1 MKQLLSLILLAVL
14 PMAASANDAE
24 IDGIYYNFSNGEATV
39 TYKGDNGATAN
50 SYSGDVVIP
59 ETVTFEDVVY
69 KVTCIGAYA
78 FYNCADLTS
87 VTIPDGVTSIGD
99 AEGGYTFYKCT
110 SLTRIDIPY
119 TVTSLGGGTFY
130 NCSALA
136 DIYCYADEIPSTG
149 NYVFYGLPAD
159 ATLHVPVSDYKNAE
173 PWSGFANIKYLSGI
187 DIDGLTFFFSGNNAV
202 LSGSKDVFENFECVI
217 PESVIYD
224 DKIYPVTHIGKY
236 AFYHQNYMTSV
247 SIPET
252 VTSVG
257 KKAFNNCRS
266 LADVYC
272 YAENVPGGAGSETFY
287 NVPEDARLHVPAS
300 AIEQYK
306 TTWPWNQFKTILPY
320 NYIDGYYFNF
330 YEGDNHAEVTGADVY
345 AQVIIPSEVKYKG
358 QTFAVTAIGDEAFRD
373 RYMYSV
379 VIPEGVTSIG
389 RYAFSGCSS
398 LKRIVIPESINSIGF
413 HAFYECTALEKIIVP
428 NIAAW
433 CGISF
438 MTSVSNPLYY
448 AQHIYSD
455 EETEITDLVIP
466 EGVTSINRYA
476 FSGCKYLTSVT
487 IPSSMTSI
495 GTGAFFG
502 CNGLTKVYCYA
513 EQVPETTSSAFGS
526 TLMRNA
532 FLYVPASSIE
542 SYKETS
548 PWKRFGTIIALEAM
562 ACAKPT
568 ISYAGGELSFN
579 CETEGVTFHSNIT
592 DADINSY
599 EGDKV
604 QLSVT
609 YNISVYATK
618 EGYLRS
624 SIATATL
631 CWIDATP
638 TSEGLTDEDAVTE
651 VKALPVLIQSQGGT
665 ISIQGAPEGTQ
676 VAIYGTDG
684 KEYGSAICIQ
694 GGTTIATSLK
704 PGSIAV
710 VKIGEKAVKVTIK

>member
-1 MKQLLSLILLAVL
+1 
-14 PMAASANDAE
+14 MAASANDAE
-24 IDGIYYNFSNGEATV
+24 IGGIYYNFSNGEATV

-50 SYSGDVVIP
+50 TYSGDVVIP
-59 ETVTFEDVVY
+59 ETVTFEGVVY
-69 KVTCIGAYA
+69 KVTCIGGYA
-78 FYNCADLTS
+78 FYNCKELTS
-87 VTIPDGVTSIGD
+87 VIIPDGVTSIGD

-119 TVTSLGGGTFY
+119 TVTSLGDGTFY
-130 NCSALA
+130 NCTALA

-159 ATLHVPVSDYKNAE
+159 ATLHVPVSDYM
-173 PWSGFANIKYLSGI
+173 WGFANIEYLSGI

-202 LSGSKDVFENFECVI
+202 LSGSTKPAYENFECVI

-224 DKIYPVTHIGKY
+224 DKIYPVTHIGKN
-236 AFYHQNYMTSV
+236 AFYLQRYMTFV

-257 KKAFNNCRS
+257 KEAFCGCIS

-272 YAENVPGGAGSETFY
+272 DAKNVPGGAGSKTFY

-306 TTWPWNQFKTILPY
+306 TTWPWNQFKTILPD

-358 QTFAVTAIGDEAFRD
+358 QTFAVTAIGDEAFRGRRD
-373 RYMYSV
+373 IFSV

-389 RYAFSGCSS
+389 MGAFSGCSS
-398 LKRIVIPESINSIGF
+398 LKRIVIPESMNSIGAQ
-413 HAFYECTALEKIIVP
+413 AFYECTALEKIIVP

-433 CGISF
+433 CGIFF

-448 AQHIYSD
+448 AKHIYSD
-455 EETEITDLVIP
+455 EETEITELVIP
-466 EGVTSINRYA
+466 EGVTSIGRYA
-476 FSGCKYLTSVT
+476 FSGCNSLTSVT
-487 IPSSMTSI
+487 IPGSMTSI
-495 GTGAFFG
+495 GTGAFMN
-502 CNGLTKVYCYA
+502 CMGLTKVYCYA
-513 EQVPETTSSAFGS
+513 EQVPETASSAFPS
-526 TLMRNA
+526 SMRNA
-532 FLYVPASSIE
+532 VLYVPASSIE

-548 PWKRFGTIIALEAM
+548 LWKRFGTIIALEAM
-562 ACAKPT
+562 TCAKPT

-579 CETEGVTFHSNIT
+579 CETEGVTFHSSIT

-618 EGYLRS
+618 DGYLRS
-624 SIATATL
+624 IMATATL
-631 CWIDATP
+631 CWIEAKP
-638 TSEGLTDEDAVTE
+638 VSEGLTDEDAVTE

-704 PGSIAV
+704 PGSVAV

>member
-14 PMAASANDAE
+14 PMAASAYDAG
-24 IDGIYYNFSNGEATV
+24 IGGIYYNFSNGEATV

-59 ETVTFEDVVY
+59 ETVTFEGVVY
-69 KVTCIGAYA
+69 KVTCIGGYA
-78 FYNCADLTS
+78 FYNCKELTS
-87 VTIPDGVTSIGD
+87 VIIPDGVTSIGD

-119 TVTSLGGGTFY
+119 TVTSLGDGTFY

-173 PWSGFANIKYLSGI
+173 PWSGFANIEYLSEI

-202 LSGSKDVFENFECVI
+202 LSGSKPAYENFECVI

-236 AFYHQNYMTSV
+236 AFYLKYMTSV
-247 SIPET
+247 S
-252 VTSVG
+252 
-257 KKAFNNCRS
+257 
-266 LADVYC
+266 
-272 YAENVPGGAGSETFY
+272 
-287 NVPEDARLHVPAS
+287 
-300 AIEQYK
+300 
-306 TTWPWNQFKTILPY
+306 
-320 NYIDGYYFNF
+320 
-330 YEGDNHAEVTGADVY
+330 
-345 AQVIIPSEVKYKG
+345 
-358 QTFAVTAIGDEAFRD
+358 
-373 RYMYSV
+373 
-379 VIPEGVTSIG
+379 
-389 RYAFSGCSS
+389 
-398 LKRIVIPESINSIGF
+398 
-413 HAFYECTALEKIIVP
+413 
-428 NIAAW
+428 
-433 CGISF
+433 
-438 MTSVSNPLYY
+438 
-448 AQHIYSD
+448 
-455 EETEITDLVIP
+455 
-466 EGVTSINRYA
+466 
-476 FSGCKYLTSVT
+476 

-495 GTGAFFG
+495 GMTAFMN
-502 CNGLTKVYCYA
+502 CKGLTKVYCYA
-513 EQVPETTSSAFGS
+513 EQVPETASSAFPS
-526 TLMRNA
+526 SMRNA
-532 FLYVPASSIE
+532 VLYVPASSIE

-548 PWKRFGTIIALEAM
+548 PWSRFGTIIALEAM
-562 ACAKPT
+562 TCAKPT
-568 ISYAGGELSFN
+568 ISYAGGELAFN
-579 CETEGVTFHSNIT
+579 CETEGVTFHSSIT

-624 SIATATL
+624 IMATATL
-631 CWIDATP
+631 CWIEAKP
-638 TSEGLTDEDAVTE
+638 VSEGLTDEDAVTE

-684 KEYGSAICIQ
+684 KEYGSAISVG

>member
-24 IDGIYYNFSNGEATV
+24 IGGIYYNFSNGEATV

-50 SYSGDVVIP
+50 TYSGDVVIP
-59 ETVTFEDVVY
+59 ETVTFEGVVY
-69 KVTCIGAYA
+69 KVTCIGGYA
-78 FYNCADLTS
+78 FYNCKELTS
-87 VTIPDGVTSIGD
+87 VIIPDGVTSIGD

-119 TVTSLGGGTFY
+119 TVTRLGDGTFY
-130 NCSALA
+130 NCTALA

-159 ATLHVPVSDYKNAE
+159 ATLHVPVSDYKNAK
-173 PWSGFANIKYLSGI
+173 PWSGFANIVAVPDI
-187 DIDGLTFFFSGNNAV
+187 DIDGLTYIFSGDNAV
-202 LSGSKDVFENFECVI
+202 LTGSKPAYENLEFVI

-236 AFYHQNYMTSV
+236 AFYLKYMTSV

-257 KKAFNNCRS
+257 KKAFYDCS
-266 LADVYC
+266 YLTDVYC

-287 NVPEDARLHVPAS
+287 KVPEDAILHVPAS

-306 TTWPWNQFKTILPY
+306 TTWPWNQFKTILPD

-330 YEGDNHAEVTGADVY
+330 YEGDNHAEVTGADDD

-358 QTFAVTAIGDEAFRD
+358 QTFAVTAIGYAAFRD

-389 RYAFSGCSS
+389 MGAFSGCSS
-398 LKRIVIPESINSIGF
+398 LKRIVIPESMNSIGA

-438 MTSVSNPLYY
+438 KASVSNPLYY

-455 EETEITDLVIP
+455 EETEITELVIP

-476 FSGCKYLTSVT
+476 FYGCNSLTSVT
-487 IPSSMTSI
+487 IPGSMTSI
-495 GTGAFFG
+495 GTGAFMN
-502 CNGLTKVYCYA
+502 CKGLTKVYCYA
-513 EQVPETTSSAFGS
+513 EQVPETASSAFPS
-526 TLMRNA
+526 SMRNA
-532 FLYVPASSIE
+532 VLYVPASSIE

-548 PWKRFGTIIALEAM
+548 PWSRFGTITALEAM
-562 ACAKPT
+562 TCAKPT
-568 ISYAGGELSFN
+568 ISYAGGELAFN
-579 CETEGVTFHSNIT
+579 CETEGVTFHSSIT

-624 SIATATL
+624 IMATATL
-631 CWIDATP
+631 CWIEAKP
-638 TSEGLTDEDAVTE
+638 VSEGLTDEDAVTE
-651 VKALPVLIQSQGGT
+651 VKALPVLIQSQGGI

-684 KEYGSAICIQ
+684 KEYGSAISVG

>member
-1 MKQLLSLILLAVL
+1 
-14 PMAASANDAE
+14 MAASANDAE
-24 IDGIYYNFSNGEATV
+24 IGGIYYNFSNGEATV

-50 SYSGDVVIP
+50 TYSGDVVIP
-59 ETVTFEDVVY
+59 ETVTFEGVVY

-78 FYNCADLTS
+78 FYNCKELTS
-87 VTIPDGVTSIGD
+87 VIIPDGVTSIGD

-119 TVTSLGGGTFY
+119 TVTSLGDGTFY
-130 NCSALA
+130 NCTALA
-136 DIYCYADEIPSTG
+136 DVYCYAEDVPSTG

-159 ATLHVPVSDYKNAE
+159 ATLHVPVSGYM
-173 PWSGFANIKYLSGI
+173 WGFANIEYLSKI

-202 LSGSKDVFENFECVI
+202 LSGSTKPAYENFECVI

-224 DKIYPVTHIGKY
+224 DKIYPVTHIGRN
-236 AFYHQNYMTSV
+236 AFYVQRYMTFV

-257 KKAFNNCRS
+257 KEAFCGCIS

-272 YAENVPGGAGSETFY
+272 YAENVPGGASSKTFY

-330 YEGDNHAEVTGADVY
+330 YEGDNHAEVTGAGADVY
-345 AQVIIPSEVKYKG
+345 AQVIIPSEVKYEG
-358 QTFAVTAIGDEAFRD
+358 QTFAVTAIGDEAFRGRRD
-373 RYMYSV
+373 IFSV

-398 LKRIVIPESINSIGF
+398 LKRIVIPESMNSIGT

-433 CGISF
+433 YGISF
-438 MTSVSNPLYY
+438 ITSYSNPLYY
-448 AQHIYSD
+448 AKHIYSD
-455 EETEITDLVIP
+455 EETEITELVIP
-466 EGVTSINRYA
+466 EGVTSIGRYA
-476 FSGCKYLTSVT
+476 FSGCNSLTSVT
-487 IPSSMTSI
+487 IPGSMTSI
-495 GTGAFFG
+495 GTGAFMN
-502 CNGLTKVYCYA
+502 CKGLTKVYCYA
-513 EQVPETTSSAFGS
+513 EQVPKTASSAFPS
-526 TLMRNA
+526 SMRNA
-532 FLYVPASSIE
+532 VLYVPASSIE

-548 PWKRFGTIIALEAM
+548 PWSRFGTITALEAM
-562 ACAKPT
+562 TCAKPT
-568 ISYAGGELSFN
+568 ISYAGGELAFN
-579 CETEGVTFHSNIT
+579 CETEGVTFHSSIT

-618 EGYLRS
+618 DGYLRS
-624 SIATATL
+624 TMATATL
-631 CWIDATP
+631 CWIEAKP
-638 TSEGLTDEDAVTE
+638 VSEGLTDEDAVTE

-684 KEYGSAICIQ
+684 KEYGSAISIQ